1 MPKTGLS
8 RPYVA
13 LLNDASGSPKYT
25 GLTRA
30 ERAVKYSIKTEAS
43 ESKNNSFYSDNVIS
57 ESDVGTAVVT
67 GGTVTLEVD
76 GLGYDTSKL
85 ILGIDEKSITIAT
98 KEIKYQE
105 FNDSMVTPF
114 LGYGIIERHQKDGK
128 ISYVAVILP
137 KVKFSIPDDAADTA
151 GESVS
156 WQTDSID
163 GKFYRCGSNNA
174 FKIKSPAFDT
184 EDAADK
190 FIHAI
195 LGAAS

>member
-13 LLNDASGSPKYT
+13 LFSDASGSPKYT
-25 GLTRA
+25 GLARA
-30 ERAVKYSIKTEAS
+30 EKAVKYSIKTEV
-43 ESKNNSFYSDNVIS
+43 SDNKTNNFYADNTIS
-57 ESDVGTAVVT
+57 ESDVGAAVVT
-67 GGTVTLEVD
+67 GGTLSLDVD

-85 ILGIDEKSITIAT
+85 ILGIAEKSITIAS

-114 LGYGIIERHQKDGK
+114 LGFGIIERHQKNGK
-128 ISYVAVILP
+128 QSYVAVILP
-137 KVKFSIPDDAADTA
+137 KVKFSVPDDAADTA

-163 GKFYRCGSNNA
+163 GKFYRCGSSNA

-184 EDAADK
+184 EDDADA

-195 LGAAS
+195 LGAAA